1 MKVGDVVSSKNK
13 PQRAERLVGWKA
25 RQDVDVIVNT
35 DGLVLQPSGQAAGG
49 GILRDRMGISKAA
62 FAVNFG
68 SCSIT
73 SAELRAALHGL
84 RLAWEMG
91 YRRVSLQVD
100 SLVVLS
106 YLQNTDVAD
115 LRHKSCVED
124 LKELLRRNWTVY
136 VSHTYRE
143 GNRVA
148 DLLAH
153 QGHSL
158 PLGMHPILLFSTCD
172 IDCIKTDM
180 IGVSFPRS
188 IFINS

>member
-1 MKVGDVVSSKNK
+1 
-13 PQRAERLVGWKA
+13 
-25 RQDVDVIVNT
+25 
-35 DGLVLQPSGQAAGG
+35 
-49 GILRDRMGISKAA
+49 
-62 FAVNFG
+62 
-68 SCSIT
+68 
-73 SAELRAALHGL
+73 
-84 RLAWEMG
+84 MG